1 MMKKKLVGAVIA
13 TMMFA
18 NSQQQVTH
26 AQTVTPNNQHV
37 VYRIYI
43 NDEVVGLI
51 NNKEEYDTFIENHM
65 KELLQQYPDQVIY
78 APTNV
83 RVEEEVTLL
92 PVDSIDNQAVLSQ
105 VAEKADFK
113 TSTNVV
119 TIGEQKF
126 AVKDTAVVESTLMDL
141 MKYYTGTENLAKIMD
156 TENPIQALSETG
168 SQYIGAKVV
177 EPVKVESSYAAPD
190 EVLTTDQMRRMMLYG
205 QKEPQQT
212 VTFGED
218 SSLWYI
224 ARDYGLT
231 EEELILLNPQVE
243 GLKWGELLG
252 MELDV
257 TPLNPIIHVQTE
269 QEKVNVAPISYETE
283 YIDDETMLKGQTK
296 VTQTGQN
303 GEFLTRT
310 KVEYVNGEQTNSTV
324 VEETQLSEPVKE
336 VIIRGTKVVSGV
348 GTGNWVWP
356 TTSRNVTCGY
366 LCYSGHYAI
375 DISASTGQSVYA
387 ADNGVVVSASYN
399 AAYGNVILI
408 NHKNGYYTRY
418 AHLNSMNVK
427 AGDIVEAGQLIGGAG
442 NTGNSTGTHLHF
454 EIRTNTGSQPSY
466 APNPL
471 DFYKLFFEKA

>member
-269 QEKVNVAPISYETE
+269 QEKVNVAPISYETD

-471 DFYKLFFEKA
+471 DFY

>member
-269 QEKVNVAPISYETE
+269 QEKVNVAPIFYETE

-427 AGDIVEAGQLIGGAG
+427 AGDIVEAGQLIAGAG

-471 DFYKLFFEKA
+471 DFY

>member
-190 EVLTTDQMRRMMLYG
+190 EVLTADQMRRMMLYG

-243 GLKWGELLG
+243 GLKWGEFLG

-269 QEKVNVAPISYETE
+269 QEKVNVAPIFYETE

-471 DFYKLFFEKA
+471 DFY

>member
-399 AAYGNVILI
+399 AAYGMSILI

-471 DFYKLFFEKA
+471 DFY

>member
-1 MMKKKLVGAVIA
+1 MKKKLVGAVIA

-190 EVLTTDQMRRMMLYG
+190 EVLTADQMRRMMLYG

-471 DFYKLFFEKA
+471 DFY

>member
-1 MMKKKLVGAVIA
+1 MKKKLVGAVIA

-283 YIDDETMLKGQTK
+283 
-296 VTQTGQN
+296 
-303 GEFLTRT
+303 
-310 KVEYVNGEQTNSTV
+310 
-324 VEETQLSEPVKE
+324 
-336 VIIRGTKVVSGV
+336 
-348 GTGNWVWP
+348 
-356 TTSRNVTCGY
+356 
-366 LCYSGHYAI
+366 
-375 DISASTGQSVYA
+375 
-387 ADNGVVVSASYN
+387 
-399 AAYGNVILI
+399 
-408 NHKNGYYTRY
+408 
-418 AHLNSMNVK
+418 
-427 AGDIVEAGQLIGGAG
+427 
-442 NTGNSTGTHLHF
+442 
-454 EIRTNTGSQPSY
+454 
-466 APNPL
+466 
-471 DFYKLFFEKA
+471 

>member
-303 GEFLTRT
+303 GEFLTRI

-427 AGDIVEAGQLIGGAG
+427 DGDIVEAGQLIGGAG

-471 DFYKLFFEKA
+471 DFY

>member
-1 MMKKKLVGAVIA
+1 MKKKLVGAVIA

-113 TSTNVV
+113 TSTNIV

-190 EVLTTDQMRRMMLYG
+190 EVLTADQMRRMMLYG

-471 DFYKLFFEKA
+471 DFY

>member
-257 TPLNPIIHVQTE
+257 TPLNPILHVQTE

-471 DFYKLFFEKA
+471 DFY

>member
-105 VAEKADFK
+105 VVEKADFK

-190 EVLTTDQMRRMMLYG
+190 EVLTADQMRRMMLYG

-427 AGDIVEAGQLIGGAG
+427 AGDIVEAGQLIAGAG

-471 DFYKLFFEKA
+471 DFY

>member
-43 NDEVVGLI
+43 NDEAVGLI

-471 DFYKLFFEKA
+471 DFY

>member
-1 MMKKKLVGAVIA
+1 MQI
-13 TMMFA
+13 
-18 NSQQQVTH
+18 SQQQVTH

-471 DFYKLFFEKA
+471 DFY

>member
-1 MMKKKLVGAVIA
+1 MKKKLVGAVIA

-336 VIIRGTKVVSGV
+336 IIIRGTKVVSGV

-471 DFYKLFFEKA
+471 DFY

>member
-269 QEKVNVAPISYETE
+269 QEKVNVAPIFYETE

-471 DFYKLFFEKA
+471 DFY

>member
-190 EVLTTDQMRRMMLYG
+190 EVLTADQMRRM
-205 QKEPQQT
+205 T
-212 VTFGED
+212 V
-218 SSLWYI
+218 
-224 ARDYGLT
+224 
-231 EEELILLNPQVE
+231 
-243 GLKWGELLG
+243 
-252 MELDV
+252 
-257 TPLNPIIHVQTE
+257 
-269 QEKVNVAPISYETE
+269 SY
-283 YIDDETMLKGQTK
+283 
-296 VTQTGQN
+296 
-303 GEFLTRT
+303 
-310 KVEYVNGEQTNSTV
+310 
-324 VEETQLSEPVKE
+324 
-336 VIIRGTKVVSGV
+336 
-348 GTGNWVWP
+348 
-356 TTSRNVTCGY
+356 
-366 LCYSGHYAI
+366 
-375 DISASTGQSVYA
+375 
-387 ADNGVVVSASYN
+387 
-399 AAYGNVILI
+399 
-408 NHKNGYYTRY
+408 
-418 AHLNSMNVK
+418 
-427 AGDIVEAGQLIGGAG
+427 
-442 NTGNSTGTHLHF
+442 THLS
-454 EIRTNTGSQPSY
+454 G
-466 APNPL
+466 A
-471 DFYKLFFEKA
+471 

>member
-43 NDEVVGLI
+43 NDEVVGVI

-190 EVLTTDQMRRMMLYG
+190 EVLTADQMRRMMLYG

-471 DFYKLFFEKA
+471 DFY

>member
-471 DFYKLFFEKA
+471 DFY

>member
-18 NSQQQVTH
+18 NSQQQVPH
-26 AQTVTPNNQHV
+26 AHTVTPNNQHV

-471 DFYKLFFEKA
+471 DFY

>member
-190 EVLTTDQMRRMMLYG
+190 EVLTTDQIRRMMLYG

-471 DFYKLFFEKA
+471 DFY

>member
-1 MMKKKLVGAVIA
+1 
-13 TMMFA
+13 MMFA

-324 VEETQLSEPVKE
+324 VEETKLSEPVKE

-471 DFYKLFFEKA
+471 DFY

>member
-1 MMKKKLVGAVIA
+1 MKKKLVGAVIA

-269 QEKVNVAPISYETE
+269 QEKVNVAPIFYETE

-471 DFYKLFFEKA
+471 DFY

>member
-26 AQTVTPNNQHV
+26 AQSVTPNNQHV

-471 DFYKLFFEKA
+471 DFY

>member
-26 AQTVTPNNQHV
+26 AQTVTLNNQHV

-471 DFYKLFFEKA
+471 DFY

>member
-18 NSQQQVTH
+18 NSQQVTH
-26 AQTVTPNNQHV
+26 AQTVTPNNQNV

-92 PVDSIDNQAVLSQ
+92 PVESIDNQAVLSQ

-126 AVKDTAVVESTLMDL
+126 AVKDASAVETTLMEL
-141 MKYYTGTENLAKIMD
+141 MKYYTGADNLSRIMD
-156 TENPIQALSETG
+156 TANPIQSLTETG
-168 SQYIGAKVV
+168 TQYIGAKVV
-177 EPVKVESSYAAPD
+177 ETVKVESSYAAPD
-190 EVLTTDQMRRMMLYG
+190 EVLSAEQMRRMMLYG

-257 TPLNPIIHVQTE
+257 TPLNPMIHVQTE
-269 QEKVNVAPISYETE
+269 QEQVNVAQISYETE

-296 VTQTGQN
+296 VTQAGQN

-336 VIIRGTKVVSGV
+336 VITRGTKVVSGV

-356 TTSRNVTCGY
+356 TTSRSVTCGY

-427 AGDIVEAGQLIGGAG
+427 AGDTVEAGQLIGGAG

-471 DFYKLFFEKA
+471 DFY

>member
-119 TIGEQKF
+119 TIGEHKF

-190 EVLTTDQMRRMMLYG
+190 EVLTADQMRRMMLYG

-336 VIIRGTKVVSGV
+336 VIIRGPKVVSGV

-471 DFYKLFFEKA
+471 DFY

>member
-26 AQTVTPNNQHV
+26 AQTVTPNNQDV
-37 VYRIYI
+37 VYRMYI

-471 DFYKLFFEKA
+471 DFY

>member
-190 EVLTTDQMRRMMLYG
+190 EVLTADQMRRMMLYG

-471 DFYKLFFEKA
+471 DFY

>member
-113 TSTNVV
+113 TSTNIV

-190 EVLTTDQMRRMMLYG
+190 EVLTADQMRRMMLYG

-471 DFYKLFFEKA
+471 DFY

>member
-336 VIIRGTKVVSGV
+336 IIIRGTKVVSGV

-471 DFYKLFFEKA
+471 DFY

>member
-190 EVLTTDQMRRMMLYG
+190 EVLTADQMRRMMLYG

-324 VEETQLSEPVKE
+324 VEETQLTEPVKE

-471 DFYKLFFEKA
+471 DFY

>member
-257 TPLNPIIHVQTE
+257 TPLNPIIHVQME

-471 DFYKLFFEKA
+471 DFY

>member
-1 MMKKKLVGAVIA
+1 M
-13 TMMFA
+13 
-18 NSQQQVTH
+18 
-26 AQTVTPNNQHV
+26 
-37 VYRIYI
+37 
-43 NDEVVGLI
+43 
-51 NNKEEYDTFIENHM
+51 
-65 KELLQQYPDQVIY
+65 
-78 APTNV
+78 
-83 RVEEEVTLL
+83 
-92 PVDSIDNQAVLSQ
+92 
-105 VAEKADFK
+105 
-113 TSTNVV
+113 
-119 TIGEQKF
+119 TIGELKF

-471 DFYKLFFEKA
+471 DFY

>member
-205 QKEPQQT
+205 QKGPQQT

-471 DFYKLFFEKA
+471 DFY

>member
-18 NSQQQVTH
+18 NSQQVSH
-26 AQTVTPNNQHV
+26 AQTVTPNNQNV

-51 NNKEEYDTFIENHM
+51 NSKDEYDSFVENHM

-83 RVEEEVTLL
+83 RLEEEVTLL
-92 PVDSIDNQAVLSQ
+92 PVDTIDNTVVLSQ

-113 TSTNVV
+113 TSANVV
-119 TIGEQKF
+119 TIGEQQF
-126 AVKDTAVVESTLMDL
+126 AVKDASVVESTLMDL
-141 MKYYTGTENLAKIMD
+141 MKYYTGADNLSKIMD
-156 TENPIQALSETG
+156 TENPIQSLTETG

-190 EVLTTDQMRRMMLYG
+190 EVLTADQLRRMMLYG
-205 QKEPQQT
+205 QTEPMQT

-231 EEELILLNPQVE
+231 EEQLILLNPQVD

-257 TPLNPIIHVQTE
+257 TPLNPMIHIQTE
-269 QEKVNVAPISYETE
+269 QEKVNITTIGYETE

-296 VTQTGQN
+296 VSQSGQS

-310 KVEYVNGEQTNSTV
+310 KVEYINGEQSNSTV

-356 TTSRNVTCGY
+356 TTSRSVTCGY

-375 DISASTGQSVYA
+375 DISASTGQAVYA

-418 AHLNSMNVK
+418 AHLNSTNVK
-427 AGDIVEAGQLIGGAG
+427 AGDVVEAGQTIGGAG

-471 DFYKLFFEKA
+471 DFY

>member
-190 EVLTTDQMRRMMLYG
+190 EVLTADQMRRMMLYG

-269 QEKVNVAPISYETE
+269 QEKVNVAPIFYETE

-427 AGDIVEAGQLIGGAG
+427 AGDIVEAGQLIGL
-442 NTGNSTGTHLHF
+442 SLIH
-454 EIRTNTGSQPSY
+454 I
-466 APNPL
+466 
-471 DFYKLFFEKA
+471 

>member
-26 AQTVTPNNQHV
+26 VQTVTPNNQHV

-471 DFYKLFFEKA
+471 DFY